1 MGLNRA
7 KAQGYG
13 SQNVLEKATVYLN
26 EAERTL
32 GKHCVLVSVCICI
45 YVCDTVTN
53 VSQFLVISHS
63 SISAVPTMDTAYDIL
78 NITGTL

>member
-32 GKHCVLVSVCICI
+32 GKLCACLS
-45 YVCDTVTN
+45 
-53 VSQFLVISHS
+53 
-63 SISAVPTMDTAYDIL
+63 M
-78 NITGTL
+78 